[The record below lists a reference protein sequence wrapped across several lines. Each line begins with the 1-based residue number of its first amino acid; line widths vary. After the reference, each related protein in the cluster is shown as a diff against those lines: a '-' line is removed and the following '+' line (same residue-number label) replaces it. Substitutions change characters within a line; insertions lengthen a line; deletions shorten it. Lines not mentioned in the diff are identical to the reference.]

1 MDVQK
6 QVMVLLRSSVDRSL
20 APAWA
25 RSTSACSSFGSPR
38 KDEGGEIQ
46 TLHFLSGPRC
56 FPQKVQAG
64 FHGRVALETLNFNSG
79 GEFVP
84 AVVINKLHD
93 HTLKRDAMEGV
104 LRLLA
109 IHTCRPS
116 FARWFLNAQLQSSP
130 AAMECSGIA
139 VRCSALFSFPL
150 IRTVFASFQYSPDM
164 NLGLLTA
171 SQGKVVLTKFVAA
184 FRLLVDIKATVRKN
198 NPAFTGLDFSCMQ
211 R

>member
-25 RSTSACSSFGSPR
+25 RSTSACPSFGSPR
-38 KDEGGEIQ
+38 IDEGGEIQ
-46 TLHFLSGPRC
+46 TLHLLSGPGR
-56 FPQKVQAG
+56 FPQKVQAR

-93 HTLKRDAMEGV
+93 HTLKRDSMEGI

-109 IHTCRPS
+109 IHTCSPS
-116 FARWFLNAQLQSSP
+116 FARWFLNAQ
-130 AAMECSGIA
+130 
-139 VRCSALFSFPL
+139 
-150 IRTVFASFQYSPDM
+150 
-164 NLGLLTA
+164 
-171 SQGKVVLTKFVAA
+171 
-184 FRLLVDIKATVRKN
+184 RL
-198 NPAFTGLDFSCMQ
+198 P
-211 R
+211 

>member
-38 KDEGGEIQ
+38 IDEGGEIQ
-46 TLHFLSGPRC
+46 TLHFLSGPGC

-64 FHGRVALETLNFNSG
+64 FHRRVALETLNFNSG

-104 LRLLA
+104 LRLLV
-109 IHTCRPS
+109 IHPCRPS
-116 FARWFLNAQLQSSP
+116 FARWSLNTQRLHA
-130 AAMECSGIA
+130 
-139 VRCSALFSFPL
+139 
-150 IRTVFASFQYSPDM
+150 PD
-164 NLGLLTA
+164 LRGLLRR
-171 SQGKVVLTKFVAA
+171 SGGM
-184 FRLLVDIKATVRKN
+184 I
-198 NPAFTGLDFSCMQ
+198 
-211 R
+211 

>member
-46 TLHFLSGPRC
+46 TLHFLSGPGR

-64 FHGRVALETLNFNSG
+64 FHGRVVLETMNTNSP

-84 AVVINKLHD
+84 AIVLNKLHD

-116 FARWFLNAQLQSSP
+116 FARWSLDTLIAPTLQRGK
-130 AAMECSGIA
+130 E
-139 VRCSALFSFPL
+139 V
-150 IRTVFASFQYSPDM
+150 AS
-164 NLGLLTA
+164 LVKTA
-171 SQGKVVLTKFVAA
+171 F
-184 FRLLVDIKATVRKN
+184 
-198 NPAFTGLDFSCMQ
+198 C
-211 R
+211 